1 MLQQLLIIGFGG
13 FMGAISRY
21 LVYFG
26 LSHFIKNN
34 MLSWGTLTVNL
45 LGSFLIGIILGLSLK
60 YDFINKGTVLN
71 ILFVTGFLGAFTTF
85 STFSQDNLLLL
96 IDRQYVLFVI
106 NILLNLVLGI
116 ALVAAGYFLILKTK

>member
-96 IDRQYVLFVI
+96 IERQYVLLVI
-106 NILLNLVLGI
+106 NRLLNLVLGI